1 MMEFMRELQW
11 QCYNKHQLEVFWME
25 KEQALVYRY
34 GVEDQPKP
42 EETPLIYFAADVPV
56 GAYEGDRDEFIGP
69 YRSEENPIG
78 LEQEAL
84 GNSLLKGG
92 DPCFALQLELELKAG
107 EETGFQCGYRRYGF
121 PLRGVPHGA
130 GCAVPQAR
138 PAVRGVCRK

>member
-1 MMEFMRELQW
+1 MEEA
-11 QCYNKHQLEVFWME
+11 
-25 KEQALVYRY
+25 QALVYRY
-34 GVEDQPKP
+34 GVEAQPKP
-42 EETPLIYFAADVPV
+42 EETPLIYFGTDAAVH
-56 GAYEGDRDEFIGP
+56 AFEGDRDEFIGP

-130 GCAVPQAR
+130 GCAVPQAG
-138 PAVRGVCRK
+138 PALYRICRK